1 MRKYKKLKRH
11 RRRAEH
17 RLGDIAKMHPGMF
30 PHWKLGVRP
39 MVG

>member
-1 MRKYKKLKRH
+1 MRKYKKLKHH